1 VGTKGIYWPWLHNWR
16 VIQRMPWKYPMEDPV
31 FMHNLKR
38 LLDHVLIA
46 YSKSN
51 IIFALEI
58 PSGRFRVYTLL
69 EKAAGPCTCS
79 ID

>member
-1 VGTKGIYWPWLHNWR
+1 
-16 VIQRMPWKYPMEDPV
+16 MEDPV

-46 YSKSN
+46 YSNCKSN
-51 IIFALEI
+51 IIFALDA
-58 PSGRFRVYTLL
+58 PHGRFCVYALI
-69 EKAAGPCTCS
+69 EMAAGPYACS

>member
-1 VGTKGIYWPWLHNWR
+1 
-16 VIQRMPWKYPMEDPV
+16 MEDPE

-46 YSKSN
+46 YSNGKSN
-51 IIFALEI
+51 IIDALEV
-58 PSGRFRVYTLL
+58 PHGRFRVYALL
-69 EKAAGPCTCS
+69 GKAAGPYACS

>member
-1 VGTKGIYWPWLHNWR
+1 
-16 VIQRMPWKYPMEDPV
+16 MPWKYPMEDPV

-46 YSKSN
+46 YSNWKSN
-51 IIFALEI
+51 IIDALEV
-58 PSGRFRVYTLL
+58 PHGRFRVYALL
-69 EKAAGPCTCS
+69 GKAAGPYACS